1 MKTKTNIMRRSMLTV
16 WIATIV
22 FSFGVA
28 SLPAQEGR
36 ERLQRQMRD
45 VNEAADKPGRMKIA
59 MERISTE
66 TGVPLE
72 QVRAMHKSHPN
83 SGASGILIA
92 CVLAA
97 ETKKSPERFLDRHV
111 AGKGWADIAHDN
123 NVKLEKLHVRLD
135 NVERALARDGEK
147 RK

>member
-1 MKTKTNIMRRSMLTV
+1 MKTETNTMRRSMLSV
-16 WIATIV
+16 WLAAIV
-22 FSFGVA
+22 LGLGVP

-36 ERLQRQMRD
+36 ERLQQQMRD
-45 VNEAADKPGRMKIA
+45 VNDAANKPGRMKIA

-72 QVRAMHKSHPN
+72 QVRAMHKRQPGA
-83 SGASGILIA
+83 GASGILIA

-111 AGKGWADIAHDN
+111 EGKSWADIAHDN
-123 NVKLEKLHVRLD
+123 NVKLAKLNVRLD